1 MRIYVQALA
10 VLVIFSAGYFAGSSN
25 VAPTKLLT
33 AQDAEP
39 LSKDATDRI
48 REALTALNT
57 AREVLEAESR
67 YTSVTK
73 GVNVFSISVG
83 GIDARADLEKNRGV
97 DPETFAALYAGMA
110 EEDIADQLDKDEQG
124 RLTYNGRVVRLY
136 PISRLTALYKER
148 LKFDGSADDS
158 GF

>member
-1 MRIYVQALA
+1 MRIFVQTFA
-10 VLVIFSAGYFAGSSN
+10 VLGIFAAGYFVGSSN
-25 VAPTKLLT
+25 IAPTKQLT

-48 REALTALNT
+48 REALTSLNT
-57 AREVLEAESR
+57 AREVLEAEGR
-67 YTSVTK
+67 YSAVTK

-110 EEDIADQLDKDEQG
+110 ADDVADQLDKDEQG

-136 PISRLTALYKER
+136 PISRLSALYQER
-148 LKFDGSADDS
+148 LKFDGTGDDS